1 MPLTSIWG
9 VDNLSFFESAILN
22 LFFQKMKKKCFI
34 SINISR
40 KLTGYHGWDSIF
52 MMFTHTQSWFLMF
65 YTFFRPLTIQNTKLC
80 PTIQNSNLALEIHSL
95 EIMRFL
101 WWKRLKLWKRK
112 RKIIIWTV
120 ICPRHRLKFP
130 GNNLELIIKGTM
142 TTIIGK
148 FEFPHTNRI
157 FLVRQLIF
165 WPFLVK

>member
-1 MPLTSIWG
+1 MIISWFPEKKLGG
-9 VDNLSFFESAILN
+9 VY
-22 LFFQKMKKKCFI
+22 
-34 SINISR
+34 
-40 KLTGYHGWDSIF
+40 TY
-52 MMFTHTQSWFLMF
+52 SWFLMF

-95 EIMRFL
+95 EIMRRFL

-148 FEFPHTNRI
+148 FEFPYKFLNRFLIRIWI
-157 FLVRQLIF
+157 FIHDYWFDKIF
-165 WPFLVK
+165 F